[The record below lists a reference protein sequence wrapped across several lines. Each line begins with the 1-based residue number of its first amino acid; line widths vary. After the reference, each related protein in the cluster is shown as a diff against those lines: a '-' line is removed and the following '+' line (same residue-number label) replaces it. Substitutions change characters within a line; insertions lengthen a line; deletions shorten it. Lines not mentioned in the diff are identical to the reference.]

1 MIFNNI
7 IEERA
12 EKLLKD
18 SNCFSIPVKLLD
30 CASYLNIDIKEMD
43 IEDSISGF
51 VAINGKNVQIG
62 VNKNHSSQRQ
72 RFTIAHEIGHFALHS
87 QSEQLFV
94 DKNDN
99 NAATYLFRDEKSA
112 SGEYIKE
119 REANSFAAA
128 LLMPKKMINE
138 EIVKIE
144 KSLSLSKIT
153 ELLAHKFEVST
164 QAMSI
169 RLSRLGYFD
178 YDNAYE

>member
-1 MIFNNI
+1 MILNNI

-12 EKLLKD
+12 EKLLRD
-18 SNCFSIPVKLLD
+18 SNCFSSPVKLLD
-30 CASYLNIDIKEMD
+30 CASFLNIDIKEMD

-51 VAINGKNVQIG
+51 VAINGKSVQIG
-62 VNKNHSSQRQ
+62 VNKKHSSQRQ
-72 RFTIAHEIGHFALHS
+72 RFTIAHEIGHFTLHA

-94 DKNDN
+94 DKHDN

-112 SGEYIKE
+112 SGEYAKE

-128 LLMPKKMINE
+128 LLMPKKLIGD
-138 EIVKIE
+138 EILKMDR
-144 KSLSLSKIT
+144 SLSLSKIT
-153 ELLAHKFEVST
+153 ESLAQKFEVST

-169 RLSRLGYFD
+169 RLSRLGYYD